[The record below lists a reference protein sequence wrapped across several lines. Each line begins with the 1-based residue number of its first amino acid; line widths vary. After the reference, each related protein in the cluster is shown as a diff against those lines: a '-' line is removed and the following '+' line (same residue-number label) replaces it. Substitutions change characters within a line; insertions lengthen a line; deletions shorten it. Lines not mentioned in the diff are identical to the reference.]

1 MHYHSW
7 MFLRVTLRIWYMDF
21 TTMVLI
27 QCLIP
32 SLYYG
37 TVLLQYFFCACH
49 VSAGTVA
56 HKTDHTLGLTPAI
69 TPDSQELIWESF
81 CSRALDVTASAEMK
95 INEFRFQEDVFF
107 YLWSDCFWQLRVT
120 AAPGKIIFGKPHS
133 GMPLFLLCMCECEC
147 ECVCRICM
155 HALLYISIYFSAC
168 SILLIACLSGNISS
182 S

>member
-1 MHYHSW
+1 
-7 MFLRVTLRIWYMDF
+7 MDF

-37 TVLLQYFFCACH
+37 TVLLQYFFCAWY
-49 VSAGTVA
+49 VSVGNVA
-56 HKTDHTLGLTPAI
+56 HQTDHTHGLTPAI
-69 TPDSQELIWESF
+69 TNDSQELIRESV
-81 CSRALDVTASAEMK
+81 CSRALDLTASADMK

-120 AAPGKIIFGKPHS
+120 AAPREIIFGKPHS
-133 GMPLFLLCMCECEC
+133 GMPLLFCMCEF
-147 ECVCRICM
+147 VCRLRM

-168 SILLIACLSGNISS
+168 SILLIACVSGNVSS

>member
-1 MHYHSW
+1 MTWLYYPIKQYYTILYYTMHYHSW

-147 ECVCRICM
+147 VCRICM
-155 HALLYISIYFSAC
+155 HALL
-168 SILLIACLSGNISS
+168 
-182 S
+182 